1 MVIINSLK
9 NNGITTLEWGPLI
22 ILTKQSYWLIADKLT
37 MEGFEHGKKVI
48 NDPKNLA
55 IIPTPLQLQVIQ
67 YLEFLLVTDKIDV
80 F

>member
-1 MVIINSLK
+1 
-9 NNGITTLEWGPLI
+9 
-22 ILTKQSYWLIADKLT
+22 

-48 NDPKNLA
+48 NDPQNLA

>member
-1 MVIINSLK
+1 
-9 NNGITTLEWGPLI
+9 
-22 ILTKQSYWLIADKLT
+22 

-48 NDPKNLA
+48 NDTKNLA
-55 IIPTPLQLQVIQ
+55 IIPTPLQLQVVIQ